1 MSPGEQFRELFVVAE
16 SDKVAAMGVVL
27 ELIGPGIEMHV
38 VGLASAHTIKKLN
51 LKQGEIFNASV

>member
-1 MSPGEQFRELFVVAE
+1 
-16 SDKVAAMGVVL
+16 MGVVL